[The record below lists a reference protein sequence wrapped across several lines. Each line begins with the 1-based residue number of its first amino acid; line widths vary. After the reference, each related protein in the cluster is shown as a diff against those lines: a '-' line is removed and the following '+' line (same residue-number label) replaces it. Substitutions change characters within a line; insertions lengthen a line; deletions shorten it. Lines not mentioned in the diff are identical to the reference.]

1 MKMRYPFWEV
11 RFVLSG
17 GRLTKIFCVE
27 MDSKKQQRGRI
38 PSLYM
43 LHN

>member
-1 MKMRYPFWEV
+1 MEGEIPFWEV
-11 RFVLSG
+11 RFVFWG

-27 MDSKKQQRGRI
+27 MDSKKQRGKI